1 MANRCCKFSLV
12 FLTILVNNAVGS
24 QFDQSSSI
32 RANLPKSRLPS
43 NTSLVHR
50 KDESHYLNQSI
61 KRYRAG
67 ALNAKARQVDLS
79 SEISSLEKRGL
90 AVVQL
95 SSLLSVLCTTL
106 VAFTPAAALVQKLG
120 SAKATSLL
128 SILAAGSAVIEILF
142 SPSVGRLMDDHGRK
156 RPFLTVLLAIATS
169 QLSVV
174 LSNESTW
181 SLCVG
186 KFAGTLGIGLIF
198 QTIGQAILTDVTG
211 RGNSPERLSSAL
223 GMQAALISIGFLVG
237 ALSAGKLQANF
248 GMIATYGVA
257 ATLAFANALL
267 VALAMPETLEVSSK
281 LQARTRKSILGSL
294 LSCIDILIKRRNGIP
309 VLAAIFALQSLPQFM
324 GDFFQI
330 YCKTEWNL
338 DTAAFSQFV
347 AMFGLLGLVSNI
359 LGSLL
364 VRRVGMRKFTVLT
377 TLLGIIPSF
386 CVSVWGFQGLLA
398 GYALGFLGMA
408 QNLGIMSALASEGK
422 KQNIPIGE
430 LTGERASLM
439 GLVKI
444 SGPILYSA
452 LYVQG
457 KRLWGLSNL
466 PFIFNTML
474 GIAVFSLSYYHVK

>member
-1 MANRCCKFSLV
+1 MANRCRKFTLV
-12 FLTILVNNAVGS
+12 LLTILVNNTVGS
-24 QFDQSSSI
+24 QFGHHSSVQ
-32 RANLPKSRLPS
+32 ANLPRSRLC
-43 NTSLVHR
+43 NTSAQHKNDAYHLN
-50 KDESHYLNQSI
+50 ESI
-61 KRYRAG
+61 IRYRAG
-67 ALNAKARQVDLS
+67 AVNIRPRKDDSVTEMAS
-79 SEISSLEKRGL
+79 IEKRGL

-95 SSLLSVLCTTL
+95 SSLLSILSTTL

-120 SAKATSLL
+120 DAKATSLL
-128 SILAAGSAVIEILF
+128 SILAASSAIIEILF
-142 SPSVGRLMDDHGRK
+142 SPAVGRLMDDFGRK
-156 RPFLTVLLAIATS
+156 RPLLTVLVAIAMS
-169 QLSVV
+169 QLTVV

-186 KFAGTLGIGLIF
+186 KFAGTLGIGFFF

-237 ALSAGKLQANF
+237 ALSAGKLQATF
-248 GMIATYGVA
+248 GVTTSYGIASI
-257 ATLAFANALL
+257 LAFANAIL
-267 VALAMPETLEVSSK
+267 VALVMPETLEASATKRQVR
-281 LQARTRKSILGSL
+281 QRKSILGSL
-294 LSCIDILIKRRNGIP
+294 LSCIDILIKRQNGIP
-309 VLAAIFALQSLPQFM
+309 VLAATFALQSLPQFM

-330 YCKTEWNL
+330 FCKAEWNL

-347 AMFGLLGLVSNI
+347 AMFGVLGLVSNI
-359 LGSLL
+359 SGSLL
-364 VRRVGMRKFTVLT
+364 VRRLGIRRFTILT
-377 TLLGIIPSF
+377 TLLAIVPSF

-398 GYALGFLGMA
+398 GYAFGFLGLA

-430 LTGERASLM
+430 ITGERASLM

-444 SGPILYSA
+444 LGPILYST

-466 PFIFNTML
+466 PFIFNTVL
-474 GIAVFSLSYYHVK
+474 GIAVFALSYYHVK